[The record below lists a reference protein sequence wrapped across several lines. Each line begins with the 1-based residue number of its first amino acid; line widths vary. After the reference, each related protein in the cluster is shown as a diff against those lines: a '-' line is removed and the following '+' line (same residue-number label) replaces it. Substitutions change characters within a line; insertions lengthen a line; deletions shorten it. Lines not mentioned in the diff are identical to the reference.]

1 MTDSEKQ
8 SKSRFRIT
16 EGILLALAPALS
28 YFLAFYYEKGFAQY
42 FDIPINFIQVSFID
56 VIVFASIVLGA
67 IGLFT
72 VFMNPFVI
80 FIQTVKVHPVIRV
93 ALLRLLPPI
102 MFFIII
108 FFLFG
113 YSNRKYWGGALAV
126 VIFFAL
132 LEFVM
137 PLLARRNVS
146 GYINKWVAQE
156 EFDQEFDES
165 HPDIFGLIKRH
176 YGQRLLLIMLG
187 IFLSTALA
195 EQAGLTKAVN
205 QDEFLVLNTSPEM
218 VVLRVY
224 GDRMIAASFNRK
236 TQEVESKFVI
246 KVLGED
252 DNLVISPEDVGSLK
266 LKPTPTP
273 TPTFTPSPTATPIPT
288 LTNTPVP

>member
-16 EGILLALAPALS
+16 EGILLALASALS
-28 YFLAFYYEKGFAQY
+28 YFLVFYYEKGYAQY
-42 FDIPINFIQVSFID
+42 FDIPVSFIQVSFID

-67 IGLFT
+67 IWLFT

-80 FIQTVKVHPVIRV
+80 AIQTVKVHPVIRA
-93 ALLRLLPPI
+93 ALLRLLPLI
-102 MFFIII
+102 VFFVIV

-126 VIFFAL
+126 VIFIAL

-137 PLLARRNVS
+137 PLLSRRNVS
-146 GYINKWVAQE
+146 GYVNKLVAQE

-176 YGQRLLLIMLG
+176 YGWRLLLIILG
-187 IFLSTALA
+187 VFLSTVLA
-195 EQAGLTKAVN
+195 EQAGLARAVN
-205 QDEFLVLNTSPEM
+205 QSKFLVLDTSPEM

-224 GDRMIAASFNRK
+224 GDRMIAAPFNRK

-252 DNLVISPEDVGSLK
+252 NNLVISPEDVGSLK

-273 TPTFTPSPTATPIPT
+273 TPTFTPSPTATPVP
-288 LTNTPVP
+288 TNTPVP